1 MSPIYISPMCNVES
15 DSLLCGNNKIRNSL
29 FLSSHG
35 IRAKRENLI
44 FGRSCFIPISFSAAG
59 SPSHRRSSRS
69 RRRRCRR
76 RLFGQLFSGRKPHSS
91 KRTRP
96 IYPPVATPPST
107 GIPRAVTRP
116 FSGSS
121 PSTRRRV
128 RARVGACLLLRRRDS
143 THRVVRRRLG
153 LLSLRRSNPS
163 PPDPPFGHFCAA
175 VTFPSSSVFN
185 SREPGHLQSTP
196 ELSRDPDLVQPS
208 TSATAFT
215 FSRTITNT
223 GPLVMYLT
231 RPGKKLLEECS
242 A

>member
-1 MSPIYISPMCNVES
+1 MFHS
-15 DSLLCGNNKIRNSL
+15 DLLLRCR
-29 FLSSHG
+29 
-35 IRAKRENLI
+35 
-44 FGRSCFIPISFSAAG
+44 ISFS
-59 SPSHRRSSRS
+59 PP
-69 RRRRCRR
+69 
-76 RLFGQLFSGRKPHSS
+76 QQ
-91 KRTRP
+91 
-96 IYPPVATPPST
+96 PPVA
-107 GIPRAVTRP
+107 AVTVAGD

-121 PSTRRRV
+121 SPAENHIVRSARGRSTRRWQPRRQPESHAPSRASFLRQLAV
-128 RARVGACLLLRRRDS
+128 HAPARVGACLLLRRRDS